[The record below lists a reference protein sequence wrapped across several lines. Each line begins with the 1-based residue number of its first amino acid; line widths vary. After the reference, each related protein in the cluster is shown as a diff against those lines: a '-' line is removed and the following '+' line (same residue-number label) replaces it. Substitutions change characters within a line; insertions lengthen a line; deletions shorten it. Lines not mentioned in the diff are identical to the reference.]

1 MSAAAVQPKPP
12 AAGKQLEWVNPPQ
25 QARSQQTLDRL
36 LDAAEALIEERGFEE
51 ISVAEITRKA
61 RSSVGAFYSRFK
73 DKQGLLRYVQ
83 QRFSEQAAATAE
95 VALSPDRWAGM
106 SVYEICHDL
115 VEFLVRL
122 YGERGGLLL
131 TFHFHVRT
139 DSEIADRLVANN
151 ERIVDM
157 LTRLLIEHKDAI
169 DDIENIARV
178 EGVDACL
185 IAPNDLS
192 MSYGHRDG
200 PNHPEVQQAIARA
213 EAALLPSGIAVGGLA
228 PDNALA
234 NQMIDKGYRLI
245 LTGYDTLLI
254 DRGARAILDG
264 LNR

>member
-106 SVYEICHDL
+106 SVYENLVLGRLALSGRNETYDL
-115 VEFLVRL
+115 SDIFRL
-122 YGERGGLLL
+122 FPVLEERRNQQAGTLSGGQQQMLAIGRALMGSPRMLLL
-131 TFHFHVRT
+131 
-139 DSEIADRLVANN
+139 DE
-151 ERIVDM
+151 
-157 LTRLLIEHKDAI
+157 
-169 DDIENIARV
+169 
-178 EGVDACL
+178 
-185 IAPNDLS
+185 
-192 MSYGHRDG
+192 
-200 PNHPEVQQAIARA
+200 
-213 EAALLPSGIAVGGLA
+213 PSLGLA
-228 PDNALA
+228 PVIVKGLFHALRSLNESGMTILLVEQNARLALA
-234 NQMIDKGYRLI
+234 VSQRAYI
-245 LTGYDTLLI
+245 LE
-254 DRGARAILDG
+254 RGRVAHHGRSREIASNSEVIEHYLAV
-264 LNR
+264 

>member
-1 MSAAAVQPKPP
+1 MSAAAVQPKRPS
-12 AAGKQLEWVNPPQ
+12 AGKQLEWVNPPQ

-131 TFHFHVRT
+131 TFHFHVRS
-139 DSEIADRLVANN
+139 DPEIADRLVANN
-151 ERIVDM
+151 ERIVEM
-157 LTRLLIEHKDAI
+157 LTRLLMERRDEITHPAPQTAVSFSVAMVFGALHEWALFSS
-169 DDIENIARV
+169 ARPQTQSISTTEMV
-178 EGVDACL
+178 HELTRAFV
-185 IAPNDLS
+185 
-192 MSYGHRDG
+192 SYLG
-200 PNHPEVQQAIARA
+200 AK
-213 EAALLPSGIAVGGLA
+213 LPDQ
-228 PDNALA
+228 P
-234 NQMIDKGYRLI
+234 
-245 LTGYDTLLI
+245 
-254 DRGARAILDG
+254 
-264 LNR
+264 